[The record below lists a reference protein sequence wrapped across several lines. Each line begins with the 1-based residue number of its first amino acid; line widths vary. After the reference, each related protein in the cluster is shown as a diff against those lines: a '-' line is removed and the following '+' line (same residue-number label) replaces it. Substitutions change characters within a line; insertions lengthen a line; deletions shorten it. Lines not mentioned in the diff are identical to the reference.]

1 MTALRPHPIHAPS
14 LRILLGFDYP
24 PGIDK
29 DCEVFIKR
37 SEEST
42 PKVKHTRAK
51 PMKADVKEN
60 LMLAIKA
67 EIEADV
73 PLDFIYS
80 NLDEKG
86 LLPVD
91 STGKTIS
98 NYTVDSYITVV
109 RKKYNLFKAS
119 MSEKIFLLIL
129 QGKDKK
135 QVVDELQCSYNQYHN
150 VAVVMGIKSSR
161 ASTRMITPQFVRFMD
176 GIFKKHNYKKGKHNE

>member
-1 MTALRPHPIHAPS
+1 MTALRPHAIHEPS
-14 LRILLGFDYP
+14 LRILLGLDYP

-42 PKVKHTRAK
+42 PKVKYTRAK
-51 PMKADVKEN
+51 PMKADVKEK

-80 NLDEKG
+80 NLDKKG
-86 LLPVD
+86 LLPID
-91 STGKTIS
+91 STGRTIS
-98 NYTVDSYITVV
+98 NSTVDTYISVV
-109 RKKYNLFKAS
+109 RKTYNLFKPS
-119 MSEKIFLLIL
+119 MSEKIFLSIL

-135 QVVDELQCSYNQYHN
+135 QVVDELQCSYNQYHI
-150 VAVVMGIKSSR
+150 VAAVMGIKSSR
-161 ASTRMITPQFVRFMD
+161 TSTKTITPQFVRFMD
-176 GIFKKHNYKKGKHNE
+176 GIFKKHNYKKGKA